1 MLVYRSRM
9 TCESG
14 KHRLGPWDVSGVG
27 FGAMHLSLEARPER
41 KQALDTI
48 RAAVANGMTLIDT
61 ADAYTLDADGQ
72 GHNELMVAEALST
85 LRVDSPRVI
94 VATKAGMIHVDGEG
108 PWKNSGS
115 PAYLIAAAHESRRRL
130 NVEKIDLFQFHRP
143 DPAVPFIDSL
153 YALQNIAD
161 EGIAETLGISNVSVE
176 QTKIARDVL
185 GDRLVSVQNRFSPQH
200 LEWVE
205 VVRTCELSGL
215 AFLAWCPLGGRE
227 EQLEL
232 AQDHP
237 AFAKIARGRGVSVQE
252 IVLAWERAF
261 SPAVIPIPGSRR
273 PETVASSAHSMSI
286 QLEEREMEIMNAS
299 LETAVDA

>member
-1 MLVYRSRM
+1 MSY
-9 TCESG
+9 ESG
-14 KHRLGPWDVSGVG
+14 KHRLGPWEVSGVG

-41 KQALDTI
+41 KQALETI
-48 RAAVANGMTLIDT
+48 RAAIAHGMTFIDT

-72 GHNELMVAEALST
+72 GHNELLVAEALST
-85 LRVDSPRVI
+85 LPEDSPRVI

-115 PAYLIAAAHESRRRL
+115 PAYLIKAANESRRRL
-130 NVEKIDLFQFHRP
+130 NVDKIDLFQFHRP

-161 EGIAETLGISNVSVE
+161 EGIAETLGVSNVSVE
-176 QTKIARDVL
+176 QTKIAHDVL

-205 VVRTCELSGL
+205 VVRTCESLGI

-227 EQLEL
+227 EQLGL
-232 AQDHP
+232 SDDHP
-237 AFAKIARGRGVSVQE
+237 AFAEVAQGRGVSVQE
-252 IVLAWERAF
+252 VVLAWERAF
-261 SPAVIPIPGSRR
+261 SSAIIPIPGSRR
-273 PETVASSAHSMSI
+273 PETAASSAHALSI
-286 QLEEREMEIMNAS
+286 QLEASEMETLNAS
-299 LETAVDA
+299 LGTDVGA